1 MSEERIRTHI
11 LIPERLVRSVDQLV
25 GKRRRS
31 AFVAEAVAEKLA
43 RVRLA
48 NAARRA
54 VGSLRDVPTPGWE
67 TSPAAAAWVRAS
79 RQRDEERLDRAL
91 QER

>member
-1 MSEERIRTHI
+1 MGKEMMRTHI
-11 LIPERLVRSVDQLV
+11 IIPEHLVSAVDQLV

-31 AFVAEAVAEKLA
+31 EFFAEAVAEKLA

-67 TSPAAAAWVRAS
+67 TSTEAAEWVRAS
-79 RQRDEERLDRAL
+79 RRGDEERRTGSRTA
-91 QER
+91 R